1 MYHYKSITDVL
12 MYSANLV
19 YFWFLVNTN
28 HITEHQYPSNRL
40 TSGFWVKFS
49 INDISKWISM
59 CHIVFYLRKFDKL
72 VQIIVGKGLCY
83 MNCCG
88 MLVIFII
95 IFP

>member
-1 MYHYKSITDVL
+1 
-12 MYSANLV
+12 
-19 YFWFLVNTN
+19 
-28 HITEHQYPSNRL
+28 
-40 TSGFWVKFS
+40 
-49 INDISKWISM
+49 M